1 MTVLIVYAT
10 EEGQTARIARF
21 VEAELRKAIYA
32 TRVADAM
39 DEKMEISF
47 DGVDTVILAAPVHE
61 RRHPKP
67 FEKFLA
73 THRDALGCRRTL
85 LLSVSLSAAFPEG
98 LEEAED
104 YLLEMKMRTRFTP
117 DAEALVAG
125 AVRISEYDYFA
136 SQVVRHVVLRD
147 RHFDPTKGQHEFTDW
162 DGLRE
167 TVSAFLPT
175 RTTKQET

>member
-21 VEAELRKAIYA
+21 VELELGKAGHN
-32 TRVADAM
+32 TRVADTL
-39 DEKMEISF
+39 DETIEISL
-47 DGVDTVILAAPVHE
+47 DGMDTVILAAPVHE

-67 FEKFLA
+67 FERLLA

-85 LLSVSLSAAFPEG
+85 MLSVSLSAAFPEG

-117 DAEALVAG
+117 DA
-125 AVRISEYDYFA
+125 
-136 SQVVRHVVLRD
+136 
-147 RHFDPTKGQHEFTDW
+147 
-162 DGLRE
+162 
-167 TVSAFLPT
+167 
-175 RTTKQET
+175 